1 MRLRLTLGTVGLLA
15 MIAGTAHAD
24 PGVGSRG
31 RMPGLAGADWGRLL
45 VDVDT
50 VARNGADVL
59 DAPRCAAAG
68 CLTEMNATAAR
79 PERAGAVTVQNTTN
93 SWFNLAPTVS
103 LVARDWASAYRVT
116 GDRLALVDALRLTSS
131 TRMVLT
137 RVRLSEGSRIT
148 PYAQVGLGQW
158 RTDPYLLPL
167 TPRYEE
173 MAAQVAGGFEVRVR
187 GSWHVAL
194 ESSMTMVY
202 IEQRDSTLPSSQL
215 WSTTVASRI
224 EF

>member
-1 MRLRLTLGTVGLLA
+1 MGLRLTLGTVGLLA

-24 PGVGSRG
+24 PAVGSG
-31 RMPGLAGADWGRLL
+31 VGLAGSDWGRLL

-50 VARNGADVL
+50 VARKGADVV

-68 CLTEMNATAAR
+68 CLTETNATAAR
-79 PERAGAVTVQNTTN
+79 PERAGVVTVQNTNN
-93 SWFNLAPTVS
+93 SWFSIAPTFS
-103 LVARDWASAYRVT
+103 LVARDWASAYRVS

-131 TRMVLT
+131 TRMVLG
-137 RVRLSEGSRIT
+137 RVRLTEGSRVT

-173 MAAQVAGGFEVRVR
+173 MAAQVAGGFEVRLR
-187 GSWHVAL
+187 DTWHVAL
-194 ESSMTMVY
+194 ESSSTMVY
-202 IEQRDSTLPSSQL
+202 IEQRDSALPSSHF
-215 WSTTVASRI
+215 WSTTVASRL